1 MDHFREF
8 LRVLKAMEDEGVD
21 YILIGGFAVILH
33 GLPRFTVDMDFFVK
47 MAEDNIKRLRKALY
61 QTFRDSDI
69 EELTFVELMKYP
81 VIRYGTPNGFHID
94 IMAQMG
100 EIATYEDLEYEIME
114 VEGQKIKVA
123 TAESLLKLKEGT
135 IRPEDKA
142 DALFLKQLVDRRKR
156 KDADRKI

>member
-8 LRVLKAMEDEGVD
+8 LKVLKGMEDEGVD

-47 MAEDNIKRLRKALY
+47 MAENNIQKLRRALY
-61 QTFRDSDI
+61 LAFGDSEI
-69 EELTFVELMKYP
+69 EELTFDELQKYP

-94 IMAQMG
+94 IMAQPG
-100 EIATYEDLEYEIME
+100 ELAAYEDLDYEVME
-114 VEGQKIKVA
+114 IQGQKIRVA

-135 IRPEDKA
+135 IRPEDKG
-142 DALFLKQLVDRRKR
+142 DALFLKGLLERRKIQ
-156 KDADRKI
+156 DAHREV

>member
-8 LRVLKAMEDEGVD
+8 LKVLKAMEDEGVD

-47 MAEDNIKRLRKALY
+47 MAENNIQKLRRALY
-61 QTFRDSDI
+61 LTFGDSEI
-69 EELTFVELMKYP
+69 EELTFDELQKYP

-94 IMAQMG
+94 IMAQLG
-100 EIATYEDLEYEIME
+100 EIAIYEDLEYEIME

-123 TAESLLKLKEGT
+123 TVESLLKLKEAT

-142 DALFLKQLVDRRKR
+142 DARFLIELLKRRKG
-156 KDADRKI
+156 KDDDRKI

>member
-1 MDHFREF
+1 MDHFKEF
-8 LRVLKAMEDEGVD
+8 LKVLKALEDEEVD

-47 MAEDNIKRLRKALY
+47 MVETNIQKLRKALY
-61 QTFRDSDI
+61 SVFADSDI
-69 EELTFVELMKYP
+69 EEITVDELIKYP

-94 IMAQMG
+94 IMAQLG
-100 EIATYEDLEYEIME
+100 ETAIYEDLEYEIME

-123 TAESLLKLKEGT
+123 TAESLLKLKQGT

-142 DALFLKQLVDRRKR
+142 DALFLKELLERK
-156 KDADRKI
+156 KMQNANRKI

>member
-1 MDHFREF
+1 VDHFREF
-8 LRVLKAMEDEGVD
+8 LKVLKAMEDEGVD

-47 MAEDNIKRLRKALY
+47 MAENNIQKLRRALY
-61 QTFRDSDI
+61 LTFGDSEI
-69 EELTFVELMKYP
+69 EELTFDELQKYP

-94 IMAQMG
+94 IMAQLG
-100 EIATYEDLEYEIME
+100 EIAIYEDLEYEIME

-123 TAESLLKLKEGT
+123 TVESLLKLKEAT

-142 DALFLKQLVDRRKR
+142 DARFLIELLKRRKG
-156 KDADRKI
+156 KDDDRKI